1 MRKKAGSFINMIRI
15 QWSTQE
21 AAGFAGQ
28 PEAEAKDKDV
38 RIFNIKGAAEAM
50 GWKACLKMS
59 ATLLRVGP
67 SEGARDCKKVQY
79 PQASFQFSPSSW
91 RSIASSDADG
101 TMLVQTGR
109 DPFPT

>member
-1 MRKKAGSFINMIRI
+1 MRKMAGSFVNMIHI

-21 AAGFAGQ
+21 TAGFAGQ

-38 RIFNIKGAAEAM
+38 GIFNIQGAGEAM
-50 GWKACLKMS
+50 GGKACLKMS
-59 ATLLRVGP
+59 ATVLWVGP
-67 SEGARDCKKVQY
+67 SEGPRDCKKVQY

-91 RSIASSDADG
+91 RSMASSDAGG